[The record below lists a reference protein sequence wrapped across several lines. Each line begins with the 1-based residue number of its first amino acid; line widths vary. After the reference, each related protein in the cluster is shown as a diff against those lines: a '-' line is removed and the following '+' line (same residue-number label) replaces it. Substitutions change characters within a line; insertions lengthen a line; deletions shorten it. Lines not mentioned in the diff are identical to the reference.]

1 MQQQHPRHQP
11 KNPQSDE
18 SRRNQAGG
26 NPDKVPSH
34 KPNPN
39 EDKPQHDK
47 PRRDDD
53 PRNPTR
59 QRQAFKSY

>member
-1 MQQQHPRHQP
+1 MQQQHPQHQP
-11 KNPQSDE
+11 KNPHSDD
-18 SRRNQAGG
+18 SRRNPAGG
-26 NPDKVPSH
+26 NPDKDP

-39 EDKPQHDK
+39 EDKPQPDK